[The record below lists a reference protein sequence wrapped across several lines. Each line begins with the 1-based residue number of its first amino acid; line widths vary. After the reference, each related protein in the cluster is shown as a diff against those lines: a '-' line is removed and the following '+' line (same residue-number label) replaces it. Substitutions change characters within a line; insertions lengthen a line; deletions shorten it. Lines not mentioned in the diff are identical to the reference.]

1 MALRLPVYRDFKF
14 DWALTPYSA
23 TDGRNWID
31 KKKLSFL
38 FRKREKGII
47 IIEQCLAGNSIRPCR
62 HLLRRRKREKCLRLV
77 LVTARRL

>member
-31 KKKLSFL
+31 KKKT
-38 FRKREKGII
+38 II
-47 IIEQCLAGNSIRPCR
+47 
-62 HLLRRRKREKCLRLV
+62 LV
-77 LVTARRL
+77 SKA